1 MNNDY
6 GKLSFNLSINQKQ
19 ILSIVGLYI
28 FSFGSTMLG
37 FGVYLTLEALG
48 VVEKYIVSWSGQG
61 FLWGIV
67 TICISLFFLFIPTE
81 FFRNFSLI
89 NRSFNDLL
97 TNIITVI
104 GVSVFFLLFTQVIIS
119 NENLILREYQLIS
132 RSVSFS
138 GFITI
143 PLLLFVLHNI
153 TKNMNLLSKYSYSLV
168 LFVWILSN
176 QIFL

>member
-6 GKLSFNLSINQKQ
+6 GKLSFNFLISQKQ

-37 FGVYLTLEALG
+37 FGVYLNLEALG
-48 VVEKYIVSWSGQG
+48 IVEKNIVSWSGQG
-61 FLWGIV
+61 LLWGIV
-67 TICISLFFLFIPTE
+67 TICISLFFLFIPIE

-97 TNIITVI
+97 TNIITVLA
-104 GVSVFFLLFTQVIIS
+104 VSIFFLLFTQLIIS

-138 GFITI
+138 GLITI

-153 TKNMNLLSKYSYSLV
+153 TKNINLLSKYSYSLV
-168 LFVWILSN
+168 LFVWILSI